1 MASKLSGNGVW
12 EGSRMMIPEHVQGY
26 NEQMRNEQRR
36 PRIELDEQ
44 ELEQISRALQQS
56 MKYKLQLSIRMYD
69 PFETLRIIGV
79 VDNISRMHGQF
90 KVDGE
95 WFNIDDVEA
104 VELEDVEPC

>member
-26 NEQMRNEQRR
+26 NEMMRNEQRR

-56 MKYKLQLSIRMYD
+56 MKYKVPISIRFYD
-69 PFETLRIIGV
+69 PFERLRFVGAV
-79 VDNISRMHGQF
+79 NNIDRLPGQF
-90 KVDGE
+90 KVG
-95 WFNIDDVEA
+95 DD
-104 VELEDVEPC
+104 